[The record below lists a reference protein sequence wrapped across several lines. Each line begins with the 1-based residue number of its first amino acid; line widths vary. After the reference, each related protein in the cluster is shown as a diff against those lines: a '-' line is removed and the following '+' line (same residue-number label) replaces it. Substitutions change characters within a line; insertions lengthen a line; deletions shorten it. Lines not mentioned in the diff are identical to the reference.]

1 MSLRLCRRIILCV
14 CSLAV
19 FFLLSALPV
28 ATSHHALALSSD
40 SSITITSQ
48 STSTNFPSSITFN
61 VSARDS
67 SSPIVSA
74 EVVVDLSNYNGPET
88 HQVPLGTPQRSVTL
102 KYIENTSGDNFISP
116 GTTINYY
123 WRFADSA
130 GTIYIQPQHLL
141 TTVDT
146 RFSWQHLNQG
156 LLQVNW
162 YARSVDF
169 GQSILSQASSSIDRI
184 SANLGGGL
192 QNPINLWVYETDSDF
207 HGSLPPNAYEWVG
220 GIAFPTLNEASIVVQ
235 GTADFTLIRDM
246 PHELTH
252 LIFHQLI
259 GSASS
264 APTWF
269 DEGLA
274 VYNQGFHESNMT
286 ARFNQALASHT
297 LLKLKNITYGFPA
310 NSDQAYLAYAQS
322 WDLVQY
328 MYLTFGQAKMI
339 QFIKDLRGPTYDF
352 DQAMQA
358 SLGVDVAHLE
368 YQWLVH
374 HNQPATPPPNQI
386 TPTPQITPQPTG
398 QVKNIS
404 GTGASSGDDRSWVL
418 ILFGG
423 ILVAGSFV
431 GLIALFVVMR
441 RSRRTAA
448 PTATPL
454 MGQNGNSM
462 PGFYSNPGIY
472 TQNSPYMRPAEPSPP
487 PHLNPPP
494 AQPQQQ
500 PQQPQ
505 QPQPP
510 VTSGQDYSSY
520 RQGPRYPQAPQE

>member
-1 MSLRLCRRIILCV
+1 MPLRQCRRIILCV

-19 FFLLSALPV
+19 LFLLSALPV
-28 ATSHHALALSSD
+28 ATSHHAQALSSD

-48 STSTNFPSSITFN
+48 STSTYFPNSITFN

-74 EVVVDLSNYNGPET
+74 EIVVDLLNYNGPET

-102 KYIENTSGDNFISP
+102 KYNENTSGDNFIPP
-116 GTTINYY
+116 GTTIHYF

-130 GTIYIQPQHLL
+130 GTTYIQPQQQL

-146 RFSWQHLNQG
+146 RFAWQHLNRG

-162 YARSVDF
+162 YARPVEF
-169 GQSILSQASSSIDRI
+169 GQTILSQASSSIEGI

-192 QNPINLWVYETDSDF
+192 QNPINLWVYETDADF

-235 GTADFTLIRDM
+235 STADYTLIRDM

-264 APTWF
+264 VPTWF

-274 VYNQGFHESNMT
+274 VYNQGFHESEMT
-286 ARFNQALASHT
+286 DRFNQALASHT
-297 LLKLKNITYGFPA
+297 LLKLKNITYGFPS

-328 MYLTFGQAKMI
+328 MYTTFGQAKMI

-352 DQAMQA
+352 DEAMQA

-368 YQWLVH
+368 YRWLVH
-374 HNQPATPPPNQI
+374 NNQPATPPPNQI
-386 TPTPQITPQPTG
+386 TPTPQITPKATG
-398 QVKNIS
+398 QVKNLS
-404 GTGASSGDDRSWVL
+404 GTGASNSNDGSLVL
-418 ILFGG
+418 ILLGG

-441 RSRRTAA
+441 RGRGTAA
-448 PTATPL
+448 PSPTPVA
-454 MGQNGNSM
+454 GQNGNSM
-462 PGFYSNPGIY
+462 PGLYSNPNIY
-472 TQNSPYMRPAEPSPP
+472 MRDSMYVRPAEPSEPS
-487 PHLNPPP
+487 
-494 AQPQQQ
+494 QPQ
-500 PQQPQ
+500 PPV
-505 QPQPP
+505 QPP
-510 VTSGQDYSSY
+510 VTSGQEFSSY
-520 RQGPRYPQAPQE
+520 QQGPRYPQAPQE

>member
-1 MSLRLCRRIILCV
+1 MSLRQCRRIIVFICG
-14 CSLAV
+14 LAAL
-19 FFLLSALPV
+19 FLLSALPV
-28 ATSHHALALSSD
+28 ATSRHALALSSA

-48 STSTNFPSSITFN
+48 STSTKFPNSITFN

-74 EVVVDLSNYNGPET
+74 EIVVDLQNYNGPET
-88 HQVPLGTPQRSVTL
+88 HQVPLGITQRSVTL
-102 KYIENTSGDNFISP
+102 SYKADTSGDNFIPP
-116 GTTINYY
+116 GTTVNYY

-130 GTIYIQPQHLL
+130 GTTYIQPQQQL

-146 RFSWQHLNQG
+146 RFAWQHLNQG

-169 GQSILSQASSSIDRI
+169 GQIILSQASSSIDRI
-184 SANLGGGL
+184 SAKLGGGL
-192 QNPINLWVYETDSDF
+192 QKPINLWVYETDSDF

-220 GIAFPTLNEASIVVQ
+220 GIAFPTLDEASIVVQ
-235 GTADFTLIRDM
+235 STADFTLIRDM

-259 GSASS
+259 GSAASV
-264 APTWF
+264 PTWF

-274 VYNQGFHESNMT
+274 VYNQQFHESDMT

-297 LLKLKNITYGFPA
+297 LLKLKDITYGFPA

-328 MYLTFGQAKMI
+328 MYTTFGQAKMI

-386 TPTPQITPQPTG
+386 TPTPQPTG

-404 GTGASSGDDRSWVL
+404 GTGASSTDDRAWVL
-418 ILFGG
+418 IVLGG
-423 ILVAGSFV
+423 VLVAGSFV

-441 RSRRTAA
+441 RGRGTVA
-448 PTATPL
+448 PSATPTVS
-454 MGQNGNSM
+454 QNGNSM
-462 PGFYSNPGIY
+462 PGLYANPNIY
-472 TQNSPYMRPAEPSPP
+472 MRDSMYVRPAEPSKSAPS
-487 PHLNPPP
+487 HLNPPP
-494 AQPQQQ
+494 AQPQ
-500 PQQPQ
+500 PPA
-505 QPQPP
+505 PQPP
-510 VTSGQDYSSY
+510 VTSEQEFSSY
-520 RQGPRYPQAPQE
+520 HQGPRYPQAPQE